1 MSKFQVFGE
10 DALFT
15 NVRGKPIEAD
25 TIQAAV
31 EVEKV
36 DLLSRGGPKTEVEIT
51 PGEATEL
58 APQGYI
64 QLQVKGT
71 QYRERIVPDN
81 GQSFGPFPS
90 NRTGMRGVISD
101 TLGAALKTPQKSR
114 KVLKFGDRK
123 KTECEICGKKT
134 NCYWCNC
141 ESCREEAAADLSF
154 NINELAIYAFGRWL
168 CKDCRK
174 IGGQEVD

>member
-51 PGEATEL
+51 QGEVTEL
-58 APQGYI
+58 APLGYY

-71 QYRERIVPDN
+71 RRTHRWPCQFQDLRRLLLGRIR
-81 GQSFGPFPS
+81 SYTS
-90 NRTGMRGVISD
+90 S
-101 TLGAALKTPQKSR
+101 S
-114 KVLKFGDRK
+114 
-123 KTECEICGKKT
+123 
-134 NCYWCNC
+134 
-141 ESCREEAAADLSF
+141 
-154 NINELAIYAFGRWL
+154 
-168 CKDCRK
+168 
-174 IGGQEVD
+174 